1 MKQHDGAM
9 EDKFKRLLTAYK
21 TDDVLQILDEIGDQ
35 NIRFEP
41 VGGRRNNLATINI
54 GSDPAAGVT
63 ERITNAIDA
72 VLEKEW
78 TYRNRPDDFR
88 SPRRAVE
95 SWFGLEEGKISKIKE
110 AHDSRLMSFSCNYGK
125 SIHESVFSGTH
136 LLSRLYDLRSA

>member
-1 MKQHDGAM
+1 M
-9 EDKFKRLLTAYK
+9 EDKFRRLLKAY
-21 TDDVLQILDEIGDQ
+21 TPDEVIQILDEIGEP

-63 ERITNAIDA
+63 ERITNAIDS

-78 TYRNRPDDFR
+78 TYRNQPDDFP

-95 SWFGLEEGKISKIKE
+95 SWFGLEEGKISKIRE
-110 AHDSRLMSFSCNYGK
+110 VQDSRLK
-125 SIHESVFSGTH
+125 T
-136 LLSRLYDLRSA
+136 LSQLINVCLYDSGHDAKPTVEVRIKV